1 MNDSFGSP
9 SDTSCDIDSN
19 IIDEFFECEEKKYIE
34 QNMKDKVWCDK
45 YKEIMKFKNKL
56 SENSEIIKLDDFY
69 KIRKYSITPG
79 GFLTNELRK
88 EFYKRI
94 FCIDYLNRD
103 KYELV
108 YVNEESDSFNFK
120 SEPFNISRNC

>member
-9 SDTSCDIDSN
+9 SDTICHIDSN
-19 IIDEFFECEEKKYIE
+19 TIDEFFEYEERKYVE
-34 QNMKDKVWCDK
+34 ESMNDPVWCGK
-45 YKEIMKFKNKL
+45 FKGLTKFKNKL

-69 KIRKYSITPG
+69 KIRKYSISKG

-94 FCIDYLNRD
+94 FSIDYMNMD

-108 YVNEESDSFNFK
+108 YINEESPDYFIFK
-120 SEPFNISRNC
+120 TEPFDLSQ